1 MRRRECR
8 KKRDRKEKKKK
19 KNRNETSVIGM
30 YVKITETCTEP
41 VCILVVAT
49 FAFTSELN
57 DRHASLIHGAKI
69 TITRTGN

>member
-1 MRRRECR
+1 
-8 KKRDRKEKKKK
+8 
-19 KNRNETSVIGM
+19 M

-41 VCILVVAT
+41 VCILIVAT

>member
-19 KNRNETSVIGM
+19 ELKRNVIGM

>member
-1 MRRRECR
+1 
-8 KKRDRKEKKKK
+8 
-19 KNRNETSVIGM
+19 M
-30 YVKITETCTEP
+30 YVCQDYGDMYGKR

-69 TITRTGN
+69 TITRTQEIDINGYRVFL